1 LSREVICDFGLYQ
14 KRGQKVL
21 NRVESTAFLRETT
34 VVYTN
39 EYPFTLPMVGI
50 GQLARLNASCLPI
63 DV

>member
-1 LSREVICDFGLYQ
+1 M
-14 KRGQKVL
+14 L

-50 GQLARLNASCLPI
+50 GQLSTLNAGCLSI
-63 DV
+63 IFEIKNISVCVNVYFMR